1 MSSLLIS
8 SRCFL
13 FKNMPFS
20 IWVCAQSRDK
30 RATASMLPSGG
41 HWAKTTCPLPTTIN
55 IWFTVPTIITKT
67 QESCMQPIRLGLVGY
82 GKIAQDQHVPAIHAN
97 PAFQLV
103 AVATQGQPCAGVE
116 NFKSLGELLE
126 SGLHVDAIA
135 FCTPPQGRFALVQQA
150 LAAGKHVLVEKPPC
164 ATLGEAMALVQQTAE
179 QGVSGLFAWHSRY
192 APGIQAARDWL
203 STRTLHSVQIDW
215 KEDVRKWHPG
225 QAWIWQPGGLG
236 VFDPGINA
244 LSIVT
249 HLLPR
254 PLFVES
260 AELRVPSNCQSPI
273 AASIKMSDTQQLDIR
288 AEFDF
293 DHGHDELWSI
303 EVRCAEG
310 TLRLDNGGALL
321 SIDGVRQAV
330 SEEGEYAA
338 VYRHFQQL
346 INTNASDLDVQPLR
360 LVADSFFVG
369 SRATVEPFYD

>member
-1 MSSLLIS
+1 M
-8 SRCFL
+8 
-13 FKNMPFS
+13 
-20 IWVCAQSRDK
+20 
-30 RATASMLPSGG
+30 
-41 HWAKTTCPLPTTIN
+41 
-55 IWFTVPTIITKT
+55 
-67 QESCMQPIRLGLVGY
+67 
-82 GKIAQDQHVPAIHAN
+82 
-97 PAFQLV
+97 
-103 AVATQGQPCAGVE
+103 E
-116 NFKSLGELLE
+116 NFQSLGELLE
-126 SGLHVDAIA
+126 KGPHVDAIA

-164 ATLGEAMALVQQTAE
+164 ATLGEAMVLVEQIRE

-192 APGIQAARDWL
+192 AQGIQAARDWL
-203 STRTLHSVQIDW
+203 ASRTLQSVKIDW

-249 HLLPR
+249 HLLPLS
-254 PLFVES
+254 LFVES

-273 AASIKMSDTQQLDIR
+273 AAGINMSDARHLDVH

-303 EVRCAEG
+303 EIRCTEG
-310 TLRLDNGGALL
+310 LLRLDNGGALL

-330 SEEGEYAA
+330 SQEGEYAA

-346 INTNASDLDVQPLR
+346 IADKASDVDLQPLR

-369 SRATVEPFYD
+369 SRASVEPFYD

>member
-1 MSSLLIS
+1 
-8 SRCFL
+8 
-13 FKNMPFS
+13 
-20 IWVCAQSRDK
+20 
-30 RATASMLPSGG
+30 
-41 HWAKTTCPLPTTIN
+41 
-55 IWFTVPTIITKT
+55 
-67 QESCMQPIRLGLVGY
+67 MQPIRLGLVGY
-82 GKIAQDQHVPAIHAN
+82 GKIAQDQHVPAIRAN
-97 PAFQLV
+97 AAFKLV

-116 NFKSLGELLE
+116 NFTSLGELLANGPE
-126 SGLHVDAIA
+126 VDAIA

-164 ATLGEAMALVQQTAE
+164 ATLGEAMALVSQVEA

-192 APGIQAARDWL
+192 APGIDVARNWL
-203 STRTLHSVQIDW
+203 ATRTLQSVQIDW

-225 QAWIWQPGGLG
+225 QTWIWQPGGLG

-249 HLLPR
+249 HLLAL

-260 AELRVPSNCQSPI
+260 AALRVPDNCQSPI
-273 AASIKMSDTQQLDIR
+273 AASIRMSDAQQLDVR

-303 EVRCAEG
+303 EIRCAEG
-310 TLRLDNGGALL
+310 VLRLDNGGALL
-321 SIDGVRQAV
+321 SIDGVAQAV

-346 INTNASDLDVQPLR
+346 IGDKASDLDLQPLR

-369 SRATVEPFYD
+369 SRTLVEAFYD

>member
-1 MSSLLIS
+1 
-8 SRCFL
+8 
-13 FKNMPFS
+13 
-20 IWVCAQSRDK
+20 
-30 RATASMLPSGG
+30 
-41 HWAKTTCPLPTTIN
+41 
-55 IWFTVPTIITKT
+55 
-67 QESCMQPIRLGLVGY
+67 MQPIRLGLVGY

-103 AVATQGQPCAGVE
+103 AVATQGKPCAGVE
-116 NFKSLGELLE
+116 NFQSLGQLLDN
-126 SGLHVDAIA
+126 GPQVDAIA

-164 ATLGEAMALVQQTAE
+164 ATLGEAMELVVQADRY
-179 QGVSGLFAWHSRY
+179 GVSALFAWHSRY
-192 APGIQAARDWL
+192 APGIEAARDWL
-203 STRTLHSVQIDW
+203 ATRTVQSVRIDW

-244 LSIVT
+244 LSIAT
-249 HLLPR
+249 HLLPL

-260 AELRVPSNCQSPI
+260 AELRVPDNCQSPI
-273 AASIKMSDTQQLDIR
+273 AASIRMSDARHLDIR

-293 DHGHDELWSI
+293 DHGHEELWSI
-303 EVRCAEG
+303 EIRCAEG
-310 TLRLDNGGALL
+310 TLRLDNGGAQM

-346 INTNASDLDVQPLR
+346 IADRTSDLDLQPLR

-369 SRATVEPFYD
+369 SRTLVEPFYD

>member
-1 MSSLLIS
+1 
-8 SRCFL
+8 
-13 FKNMPFS
+13 
-20 IWVCAQSRDK
+20 
-30 RATASMLPSGG
+30 
-41 HWAKTTCPLPTTIN
+41 
-55 IWFTVPTIITKT
+55 
-67 QESCMQPIRLGLVGY
+67 MQPIRLGLVGY
-82 GKIAQDQHVPAIHAN
+82 GKIAQDQHVPAIRAN
-97 PAFQLV
+97 AAFKLV

-116 NFKSLGELLE
+116 NFTSLGELLANGPE
-126 SGLHVDAIA
+126 VDAIA

-164 ATLGEAMALVQQTAE
+164 ATQGEAMALVSQVEA

-192 APGIQAARDWL
+192 APGIDVARNWL
-203 STRTLHSVQIDW
+203 ATRTLQSVQIDW

-225 QAWIWQPGGLG
+225 QTWIWQPGGLG

-249 HLLPR
+249 HLLALPI
-254 PLFVES
+254 FVES
-260 AELRVPSNCQSPI
+260 AALRVPDNCQSPI
-273 AASIKMSDTQQLDIR
+273 AASIKMSDAQQLDVR

-303 EVRCAEG
+303 EIRCAEG
-310 TLRLDNGGALL
+310 VLRLDNGGALL
-321 SIDGVRQAV
+321 SIDGVAQAV

-346 INTNASDLDVQPLR
+346 IGDKASDLDLQPLR

-369 SRATVEPFYD
+369 SRTLVEAFYD

>member
-1 MSSLLIS
+1 
-8 SRCFL
+8 
-13 FKNMPFS
+13 
-20 IWVCAQSRDK
+20 
-30 RATASMLPSGG
+30 
-41 HWAKTTCPLPTTIN
+41 
-55 IWFTVPTIITKT
+55 
-67 QESCMQPIRLGLVGY
+67 MQPIRLGLVGY
-82 GKIAQDQHVPAIHAN
+82 GKIAQDQHVPAIRAN
-97 PAFQLV
+97 AAFQLV

-116 NFKSLGELLE
+116 NFTSLGELLANGPE
-126 SGLHVDAIA
+126 VDAIA

-164 ATLGEAMALVQQTAE
+164 ATLGEAMALVSQVEA

-192 APGIQAARDWL
+192 APGIDVARNWL
-203 STRTLHSVQIDW
+203 ATRTLQSVQIDW

-225 QAWIWQPGGLG
+225 QTWIWQPGGLG

-249 HLLPR
+249 HLLAL

-260 AELRVPSNCQSPI
+260 AALRVPDNCQSPI
-273 AASIKMSDTQQLDIR
+273 AASIKMSDAQQLDVR

-303 EVRCAEG
+303 EIRCAEG
-310 TLRLDNGGALL
+310 VLRLDNGGALL
-321 SIDGVRQAV
+321 SIDGVAQAV

-346 INTNASDLDVQPLR
+346 IGDKASDLDLQPLR

-369 SRATVEPFYD
+369 SRTLVEAFYD

>member
-1 MSSLLIS
+1 
-8 SRCFL
+8 
-13 FKNMPFS
+13 
-20 IWVCAQSRDK
+20 
-30 RATASMLPSGG
+30 
-41 HWAKTTCPLPTTIN
+41 
-55 IWFTVPTIITKT
+55 
-67 QESCMQPIRLGLVGY
+67 MQPIRLGLVGY
-82 GKIAQDQHVPAIHAN
+82 GKIAQDQHVPAINVN
-97 PAFQLV
+97 PAFELV
-103 AVATQGQPCAGVE
+103 AVATQGQPCPGVE
-116 NFKSLGELLE
+116 NYRSLGELLD
-126 SGLHVDAIA
+126 SAQAVDAIA

-150 LAAGKHVLVEKPPC
+150 LDAGKHVLVEKPPC
-164 ATLGEAMALVQQTAE
+164 ATLGEAMALVTLAAE

-192 APGIQAARDWL
+192 APGIEVAREWL
-203 STRTLHSVQIDW
+203 ASRTLHSVQIDW

-244 LSIVT
+244 LSIAT

-273 AASIKMSDTQQLDIR
+273 AASIKMADAQGLDVR

-310 TLRLDNGGALL
+310 VLRLDDGGALL

-346 INTNASDLDVQPLR
+346 ISEGSSDLDLQPLR

-369 SRATVEPFYD
+369 SRASVEPFYD

>member
-1 MSSLLIS
+1 
-8 SRCFL
+8 
-13 FKNMPFS
+13 
-20 IWVCAQSRDK
+20 
-30 RATASMLPSGG
+30 
-41 HWAKTTCPLPTTIN
+41 
-55 IWFTVPTIITKT
+55 
-67 QESCMQPIRLGLVGY
+67 MQPIRLGLVGY
-82 GKIAQDQHVPAIHAN
+82 GKIAQDQHVPAILAN
-97 PAFQLV
+97 SAFQLV
-103 AVATQGQPCAGVE
+103 AVATQGKPCAGVE
-116 NFKSLGELLE
+116 NFQSLGELLE
-126 SGLHVDAIA
+126 NGPTVDAIA

-164 ATLGEAMALVQQTAE
+164 ATLGEAMALVDQVAD
-179 QGVSGLFAWHSRY
+179 QGVSALFAWHSRY
-192 APGIQAARDWL
+192 APGIAAARDWL
-203 STRTLHSVQIDW
+203 ASRTLQSVQIDW

-249 HLLPR
+249 HLLAL
-254 PLFVES
+254 PLFVEA

-273 AASIKMSDTQQLDIR
+273 AASIKMSDARRLDVR

-303 EVRCAEG
+303 EIRCAEG
-310 TLRLDNGGALL
+310 VLRLDNGGAVL
-321 SIDGVRQAV
+321 SIDGVRQSV

-346 INTNASDLDVQPLR
+346 ISDKASDLDLQPLR

-369 SRATVEPFYD
+369 SRTLVEPFYD

>member
-1 MSSLLIS
+1 
-8 SRCFL
+8 
-13 FKNMPFS
+13 
-20 IWVCAQSRDK
+20 
-30 RATASMLPSGG
+30 
-41 HWAKTTCPLPTTIN
+41 
-55 IWFTVPTIITKT
+55 
-67 QESCMQPIRLGLVGY
+67 MQPIRLGLVGY
-82 GKIAQDQHVPAIHAN
+82 GKIAQDQHVPAINAN
-97 PAFQLV
+97 PAFTLV
-103 AVATQGQPCAGVE
+103 SVASQSKPCPGVE
-116 NFKSLGELLE
+116 NFQSLGELLE
-126 SGLHVDAIA
+126 NGPPVDAIA

-164 ATLGEAMALVQQTAE
+164 ATLGEALALVDQAAE
-179 QGVSGLFAWHSRY
+179 QGVSALFAWHSRY
-192 APGIQAARDWL
+192 APGIAAARDWL
-203 STRTLHSVQIDW
+203 AMRTLQSVQIDW

-249 HLLPR
+249 HLLPL

-273 AASIKMSDTQQLDIR
+273 AASIKMSDPRLLDVR

-303 EVRCAEG
+303 QIRCAEG

-321 SIDGVRQAV
+321 SIDGVRQTVA
-330 SEEGEYAA
+330 EEGEYAA

-346 INTNASDLDVQPLR
+346 IGDKTSDVDVQPLR

-369 SRATVEPFYD
+369 SRVSVEAFYD

>member
-1 MSSLLIS
+1 
-8 SRCFL
+8 
-13 FKNMPFS
+13 
-20 IWVCAQSRDK
+20 
-30 RATASMLPSGG
+30 
-41 HWAKTTCPLPTTIN
+41 
-55 IWFTVPTIITKT
+55 
-67 QESCMQPIRLGLVGY
+67 MQPIRLGLVGY
-82 GKIAQDQHVPAIHAN
+82 GKIAQDQHVPAIQAN

-103 AVATQGQPCAGVE
+103 AVATQSKPCAGVE
-116 NFKSLGELLE
+116 NFQSLGQLLDN
-126 SGLHVDAIA
+126 GPQVDAIA

-164 ATLGEAMALVQQTAE
+164 ATLGEAMELVSQAHKH
-179 QGVSGLFAWHSRY
+179 GVSALFAWHSRY
-192 APGIQAARDWL
+192 APGIEAARDWL
-203 STRTLHSVQIDW
+203 ATRTLQSVQIDW

-244 LSIVT
+244 LSIAT
-249 HLLPR
+249 HLLPL

-260 AELRVPSNCQSPI
+260 AELRVPDNCQSPI
-273 AASIKMSDTQQLDIR
+273 AASIRMSDARHLDVR

-303 EVRCAEG
+303 EIRCAEG
-310 TLRLDNGGALL
+310 VLRLDNGGALL

-330 SEEGEYAA
+330 SEEGEYPA

-346 INTNASDLDVQPLR
+346 ITDKARDLDLQPLR

-369 SRATVEPFYD
+369 SRTLVEPFYD

>member
-1 MSSLLIS
+1 
-8 SRCFL
+8 
-13 FKNMPFS
+13 
-20 IWVCAQSRDK
+20 
-30 RATASMLPSGG
+30 
-41 HWAKTTCPLPTTIN
+41 
-55 IWFTVPTIITKT
+55 
-67 QESCMQPIRLGLVGY
+67 MQPIRLGLVGY

-116 NFKSLGELLE
+116 NFSSLTQLL
-126 SGLHVDAIA
+126 GQGPHVDAIA
-135 FCTPPQGRFALVQQA
+135 FCTPPQGRFALVREA

-164 ATLGEAMALVQQTAE
+164 ATLGEAMALADQARE

-192 APGIQAARDWL
+192 APGIEAARAWL
-203 STRTLHSVQIDW
+203 ATRTLNSVQIDW

-249 HLLPR
+249 HLLAL
-254 PLFVES
+254 PLFVAS
-260 AELRVPSNCQSPI
+260 AELRVPANCQSPI
-273 AASIKMSDTQQLDIR
+273 AASIRMSDARQLDIR

-303 EVRCAEG
+303 EVRCTEG
-310 TLRLDNGGALL
+310 TLRLDNGGAVL
-321 SIDGVRQAV
+321 SIDGIRQAV

-346 INTNASDLDVQPLR
+346 IGDRASDLDLQPLR

-369 SRATVEPFYD
+369 SRESVVPFYD

>member
-1 MSSLLIS
+1 
-8 SRCFL
+8 
-13 FKNMPFS
+13 
-20 IWVCAQSRDK
+20 
-30 RATASMLPSGG
+30 
-41 HWAKTTCPLPTTIN
+41 
-55 IWFTVPTIITKT
+55 
-67 QESCMQPIRLGLVGY
+67 MQPIRLGLVGY
-82 GKIAQDQHVPAIHAN
+82 GKIAQDQHVPAINAN
-97 PAFQLV
+97 PAFELV
-103 AVATQGQPCAGVE
+103 AVATQGQPCPGVE
-116 NFKSLGELLE
+116 NYRSLSELLD
-126 SGLHVDAIA
+126 SGQAVDAIA
-135 FCTPPQGRFALVQQA
+135 FCTPPQGRFALVHQA

-164 ATLGEAMALVQQTAE
+164 ATLGEAMALGTLAAE
-179 QGVSGLFAWHSRY
+179 QGVSGLFAWHSRF
-192 APGIQAARDWL
+192 APGIEAAREWL
-203 STRTLHSVQIDW
+203 ASRTLQSVQIDW

-244 LSIVT
+244 LSIAT

-273 AASIKMSDTQQLDIR
+273 AASIKMADAQGLDVR

-310 TLRLDNGGALL
+310 VLRLDNGGALL
-321 SIDGVRQAV
+321 SVDGVRQSV

-346 INTNASDLDVQPLR
+346 ISEGASDLDLQPLR

-369 SRATVEPFYD
+369 SRTSVEPFYD